1 MTLDHSITQNVL
13 ISVEGGTVGAFLSI
27 PKRASKLV
35 IFVHGSGS
43 SRHSTRNQS
52 VARELNHVGIA
63 TLLADLLT
71 AEEEEFDKMTAH
83 IRFDIDF
90 LTERTLALHDW
101 AKSNQ
106 ETAKFRKAFFGAST
120 GAAAALQAAAKLPS
134 EIYAVVSRGGRPD
147 LAGKDLNL
155 VHAPT
160 LFIIGGLDTEV
171 LALNQEAFAQLRCM
185 KQLEVVE
192 GATHLFEEPGTL
204 EQVSKL
210 AVQWFF
216 KHS

>member
-106 ETAKFRKAFFGAST
+106 ETSKFRKAFFGAST

-171 LALNQEAFAQLRCM
+171 LAFNQEAFAQLRCM

-192 GATHLFEEPGTL
+192 GAMHLFEEPGTL